1 MDVKVTV
8 KLNQSA
14 VEKKMK
20 AASEK
25 AVAIVTQQALKDCN
39 KYCKQDQDGILNSS
53 LIHSNFSKGEMRWKT
68 PYVRI
73 QYYLDAT
80 RKEKNPNARKMWAHH
95 AASVHGNEWL
105 KAMQKAFSKYA
116 KEG

>member
-8 KLNQSA
+8 KLNQST
-14 VEKKMK
+14 VEEKLKV
-20 AASEK
+20 ASKK

-39 KYCKQDQDGILNSS
+39 KYCKQDQSGLINSS
-53 LIHSNFSKGEMRWKT
+53 LIHSNFSKGEMRWKV
-68 PYVRI
+68 PYARK
-73 QYYLDAT
+73 QYYLDAVQ
-80 RKEKNPNARKMWAHH
+80 KDVNPNARKMWAHH